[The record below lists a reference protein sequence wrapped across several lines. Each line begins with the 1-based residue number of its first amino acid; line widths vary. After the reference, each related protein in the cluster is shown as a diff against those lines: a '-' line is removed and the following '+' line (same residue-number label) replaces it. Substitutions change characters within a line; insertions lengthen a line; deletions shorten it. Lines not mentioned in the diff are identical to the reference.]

1 MCNFA
6 NKILWQSWNNLFTV
20 CNFDNSDNL
29 HWPLHRENSALDP
42 AALQCTGGFSSPPH
56 KSSREFPV
64 WPALTQAHRHNRTL
78 AYLHTLHK
86 LLFKNPQQLI
96 VSPKRLKALSKT
108 KRLKLSLSPSI
119 SVFLI
124 LTPRRHNLWPV
135 QASNSTLVKAQVL
148 TRLSLFAD

>member
-1 MCNFA
+1 M
-6 NKILWQSWNNLFTV
+6 

-29 HWPLHRENSALDP
+29 HFTLEKILHWTL
-42 AALQCTGGFSSPPH
+42 LHWGGFSPPPPH

-96 VSPKRLKALSKT
+96 VSPKQLKALAKT
-108 KRLKLSLSPSI
+108 KRLKLSPSPSI
-119 SVFLI
+119 SFFLI
-124 LTPRRHNLWPV
+124 PKPRPHNLWPA

-148 TRLSLFAD
+148 SRVLLFAD